1 MEIIGFHGTSSIWRE
16 SIDRIGLD
24 PKKSNYRA
32 DHWLGQGVYFFKE
45 FVIAK
50 WWAQTIVHKHK
61 EENYSLIY
69 KAVVEAS
76 EEEILNLDDNKQLDK
91 FVTEIL
97 KYIDEIEATCS
108 GKMPILTN
116 EKLRAVFFD
125 YYKQVNNI
133 SVMIRTFLK
142 DKVKYGIIRRNDD
155 LNKQQKLLRTL
166 GIYYNETQICVS
178 NKDVIKSVELVYND
192 EEEEVI

>member
-45 FVIAK
+45 FGIAR
-50 WWAQTIVHKHK
+50 WWAKSIVHKQK

-69 KAVVEAS
+69 RAVIEAS
-76 EEEILNLDDNKQLDK
+76 EEEILNLDDNEQLDK

-97 KYIDEIEATCS
+97 EYLDEMEATCS
-108 GKMPILTN
+108 DKMPIFTN
-116 EKLRAVFFD
+116 KKLRAVFFD

-142 DKVKYGIIRRNDD
+142 DKVKYGVIRRNND
-155 LNKQQKLLRTL
+155 LKNQQKLLRTL

-192 EEEEVI
+192 EEEVI